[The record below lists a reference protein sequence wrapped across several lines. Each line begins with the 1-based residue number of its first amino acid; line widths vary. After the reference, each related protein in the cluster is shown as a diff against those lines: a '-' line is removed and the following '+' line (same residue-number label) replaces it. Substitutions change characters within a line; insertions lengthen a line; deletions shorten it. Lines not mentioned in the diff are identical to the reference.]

1 MIAEILSTG
10 DEIRSGAVT
19 DTNAAHIALKLGEA
33 GIAVVRHMCVGD
45 DRAMLRNAIA
55 EISKR
60 ADIAVVTGGL
70 GPTMDDI
77 TALAAAGAAGVGL
90 TLDEGAL
97 KNIETF
103 FLSRNREVS
112 PSNRKQA
119 FLPEGSTPINN
130 PVGTAPGFVMKIGQC
145 TFFFLPGVPFEMER
159 MLEDSVVPQILVRCG
174 KNRSFCRVK
183 NISTFGLPES
193 VVNERLAG
201 FDAAFPDLTL
211 GLRAI
216 FPEIHVKIYGSAM
229 AEDLL
234 DQRIAE
240 ASNWINDQMGRYLL
254 SPEGLGMAAVVGGLL
269 CERKETL
276 AVAESCTG
284 GLVSHQLTNVPGSSD
299 YFLFSAVTY
308 SNASKVKVL
317 GVPKEI
323 LETYGAVHEKTAEQM
338 AMGARRLAGSTYGI
352 STTGIAGPDGG
363 TEEKPV
369 GTVCIGIAGPNT
381 SKAMRYCLPFGQRLR
396 NKEIFA
402 AMAMDVLRRT
412 LLDD

>member
-10 DEIRSGAVT
+10 DEIRSGAVA

-45 DRAMLRNAIA
+45 DRVMLRCAIE
-55 EISKR
+55 EISRR
-60 ADIAVVTGGL
+60 ADLAVVTGGL
-70 GPTMDDI
+70 GPTVDDI
-77 TALAAAGAAGVGL
+77 TALAAADAAGVGL
-90 TLDEGAL
+90 ALDQGAL
-97 KNIETF
+97 KQIEAF
-103 FLSRNREVS
+103 FLSRNRGVS

-119 FLPEGSTPINN
+119 FLPEGSQPIDN
-130 PVGTAPGFVMKIGQC
+130 PVGTAPGFVIKIEQC

-159 MLEDSVVPQILVRCG
+159 MLEESVLPQILALCG
-174 KNRSFCRVK
+174 NHRSFCRVK

-193 VVNERLAG
+193 VVNERLMG
-201 FDAAFPDLTL
+201 FDDAFPELTL

-216 FPEIHVKIYGSAM
+216 FPEIHVKIYGNGM
-229 AEDLL
+229 EEGLL
-234 DQRIAE
+234 DKKIAD
-240 ASNWINDQMGRYLL
+240 AAKWVGDRMGERLL
-254 SPEGLGMAAVVGGLL
+254 SAEGLGMAAVAGGLL
-269 CERKETL
+269 RERKETL

-299 YFLFSAVTY
+299 YFLFSAITY

-323 LETYGAVHEKTAEQM
+323 LEKYGAVHEKTAEQM
-338 AMGARRLAGSTYGI
+338 AIGVRRLAGSTYGI
-352 STTGIAGPDGG
+352 STTGVAGPDGG

-369 GTVCIGIAGPNT
+369 GTVCIGISGPNE
-381 SKAMRYCLPFGQRLR
+381 SRGMRYFLPFGQRLR

-402 AMAMDVLRRT
+402 ALVLDVLRRE
-412 LLDD
+412 LLAK